1 MGLTRHQNNC
11 IGILESHW
19 RKIKLD
25 YLHRFNRP
33 RLDLVV
39 WVLLSRSIPDSVRN
53 MQAILD
59 REHRIAIAS
68 WRKAFKWEWKAVTG
82 RLKYADVTFYARWIA
97 TIFTV
102 LTPSLCWFRSVTD
115 VEGARPSVIK
125 VDPVVKGACKIMRH
139 ACTLTSV
146 TSVTSAKFLG
156 KPATCPWP
164 QANRA
169 SLLGQVLIMCT
180 IGKRDGS
187 WRLWRESGRMGDR
200 LREDGGPL
208 SH

>member
-1 MGLTRHQNNC
+1 M
-11 IGILESHW
+11 IVESHW
-19 RKIKLD
+19 RKIKHD

-82 RLKYADVTFYARWIA
+82 RLIDSI
-97 TIFTV
+97 
-102 LTPSLCWFRSVTD
+102 PSSIQSVTD

-146 TSVTSAKFLG
+146 ASVTSAKFL
-156 KPATCPWP
+156 
-164 QANRA
+164 
-169 SLLGQVLIMCT
+169 
-180 IGKRDGS
+180 GKRDGS

-200 LREDGGPL
+200 LREDGGQTPGGWGTAITL
-208 SH
+208 TRAIFLVLAEPGLG